1 MNINTPLSNYL
12 THILFFFSGSV
23 IGLKAE
29 VMGITFYGLGSN
41 VHLFLT
47 WILLARKGYLN
58 PVLSLAL
65 GLNILGM
72 AFGKSIFF
80 FINYNSWIIYFRPR
94 PKPVENINQ

>member
-1 MNINTPLSNYL
+1 MFFGKTMITKKYHILLENYSIVSL
-12 THILFFFSGSV
+12 THILFLFSGSV

-80 FINYNSWIIYFRPR
+80 L
-94 PKPVENINQ
+94 K

>member
-1 MNINTPLSNYL
+1 MLFGKTMITKKYHILLKNHLINSL

-80 FINYNSWIIYFRPR
+80 
-94 PKPVENINQ
+94 